1 MKNILITGGPT
12 NEYIDEVMKI
22 TNMSTGSL
30 STNMGMRFLE
40 AGYSVT
46 LVLNR
51 SVNTEKLLNMEQSS
65 NLEIIP
71 VETTADMLEA
81 IEEGIQNRL
90 DIPLRGAMLNELMT
104 SPYTLDR
111 VGEHKMAPEEFVWQP
126 AYGKWPYLYNI
137 ANRSAEHFYKEH
149 GLKKIGRAFEL
160 AQPSGEALIMQC
172 RHCIRYSLG
181 YCVKRGGL
189 KPQWQEPLFLELGDG
204 RRFRLGFNCAEC
216 QMDVY
221 GSK

>member
-30 STNMGMRFLE
+30 STNLGMRFLE

-81 IEEGIQNRL
+81 QQRHT
-90 DIPLRGAMLNELMT
+90 LRCADTRCRSG
-104 SPYTLDR
+104 R
-111 VGEHKMAPEEFVWQP
+111 FHK
-126 AYGKWPYLYNI
+126 
-137 ANRSAEHFYKEH
+137 
-149 GLKKIGRAFEL
+149 
-160 AQPSGEALIMQC
+160 
-172 RHCIRYSLG
+172 
-181 YCVKRGGL
+181 
-189 KPQWQEPLFLELGDG
+189 
-204 RRFRLGFNCAEC
+204 
-216 QMDVY
+216 
-221 GSK
+221 

>member
-30 STNMGMRFLE
+30 STNLGMRFLQ

-81 IEEGIQNRL
+81 IEHLVERSYGVEVPGVALYAQHVIDPAEG
-90 DIPLRGAMLNELMT
+90 
-104 SPYTLDR
+104 
-111 VGEHKMAPEEFVWQP
+111 K
-126 AYGKWPYLYNI
+126 YL
-137 ANRSAEHFYKEH
+137 
-149 GLKKIGRAFEL
+149 L
-160 AQPSGEALIMQC
+160 AALA
-172 RHCIRYSLG
+172 
-181 YCVKRGGL
+181 
-189 KPQWQEPLFLELGDG
+189 LELVALLLD
-204 RRFRLGFNCAEC
+204 A
-216 QMDVY
+216 
-221 GSK
+221 

>member
-30 STNMGMRFLE
+30 STNLGMRFLE

-81 IEEGIQNRL
+81 IEACSK
-90 DIPLRGAMLNELMT
+90 DT
-104 SPYTLDR
+104 HYD
-111 VGEHKMAPEEFVWQP
+111 
-126 AYGKWPYLYNI
+126 
-137 ANRSAEHFYKEH
+137 
-149 GLKKIGRAFEL
+149 
-160 AQPSGEALIMQC
+160 ALI
-172 RHCIRYSLG
+172 HAAAVGDFTS
-181 YCVKRGGL
+181 
-189 KPQWQEPLFLELGDG
+189 EFSFLL
-204 RRFRLGFNCAEC
+204 EC
-216 QMDVY
+216 FQYLLDNL
-221 GSK
+221 